1 MREATW
7 IIAVTVLCAA
17 ALILTVLLFVK
28 VGG

>member
-7 IIAVTVLCAA
+7 IVAVTVLCAA
-17 ALILTVLLFVK
+17 ALILIILLSVK